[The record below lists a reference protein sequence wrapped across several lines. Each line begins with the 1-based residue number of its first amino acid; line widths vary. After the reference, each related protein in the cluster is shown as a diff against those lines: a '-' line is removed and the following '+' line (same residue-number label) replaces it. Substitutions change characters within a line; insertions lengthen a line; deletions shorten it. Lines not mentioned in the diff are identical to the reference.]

1 MFCSRNFKTEEYSG
15 YDILLGIHMGICMH
29 ARTHTYIW
37 THTERGERET
47 HTHTEEN
54 RKIESSLF
62 DKEKYKST
70 NLMLQS
76 RKIRTQL

>member
-1 MFCSRNFKTEEYSG
+1 
-15 YDILLGIHMGICMH
+15 MH
-29 ARTHTYIW
+29 ACTHTYIYKD
-37 THTERGERET
+37 TYREGGER

-54 RKIESSLF
+54 RKIGSSLF

>member
-1 MFCSRNFKTEEYSG
+1 MTFCLAYTWAYA
-15 YDILLGIHMGICMH
+15 CMH
-29 ARTHTYIW
+29 AHI
-37 THTERGERET
+37 HIQGHIQRGGRET